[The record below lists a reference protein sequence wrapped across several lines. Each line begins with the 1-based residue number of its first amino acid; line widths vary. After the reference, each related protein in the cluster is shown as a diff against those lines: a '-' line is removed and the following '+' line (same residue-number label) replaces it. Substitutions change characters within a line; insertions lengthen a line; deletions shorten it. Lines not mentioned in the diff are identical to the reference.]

1 MVSLRITHRIRDDDA
16 QKAATMSSGAIT
28 KRQRRR
34 EKVSQKDLLFNIDL
48 LSAGKIRPIIDRR
61 LPFERDSRGP
71 PAS

>member
-1 MVSLRITHRIRDDDA
+1 
-16 QKAATMSSGAIT
+16 MSNGAIT